1 MPTALLVDDEPAAR
15 RRLAELLALHPRI
28 EVIGMVE
35 SVEEARIFLA
45 ARIPDIVFLDVEM
58 PRGSGLGLLESLPDS
73 VGVCFVTAYPEYAV
87 DAFDFG
93 AVHYLLKPVDPL
105 RLDRAI
111 TRLLKGDASSLGP
124 EAAIEADG
132 EADGEAGRKTEGE
145 ADNDG
150 KVSIVASQTGEKVVF
165 QLHDILWIEAMGNYS
180 QVCNGLGRIPLVFR
194 RSLGQWEALLPA
206 GKFVR
211 IGRSHLIHLGRIA
224 LVRWKSRDETA
235 LFFEGSEQRL
245 SIGRHAA
252 IRLRELLDS

>member
-1 MPTALLVDDEPAAR
+1 MRTALLVDDEPAAR

-111 TRLLKGDASSLGP
+111 TRLLKADASSLGP
-124 EAAIEADG
+124 EPVIEAAIEP
-132 EADGEAGRKTEGE
+132 GRNTEGE
-145 ADNDG
+145 ADTDH
-150 KVSIVASQTGEKVVF
+150 KVSIVASQTGEKMIL

-180 QVCNGLGRIPLVFR
+180 QVCTGDGQIPLVFR

>member
-1 MPTALLVDDEPAAR
+1 MRTALLVDDEPAAR
-15 RRLAELLALHPRI
+15 RRLGELLAAHPRI
-28 EVIGMVE
+28 EVIGTAE

-73 VGVCFVTAYPEYAV
+73 VRVCFVTAYPEYAV

-105 RLDRAI
+105 RLDKAI

-124 EAAIEADG
+124 EAAIEVVI
-132 EADGEAGRKTEGE
+132 EADT
-145 ADNDG
+145 DS

-165 QLHDILWIEAMGNYS
+165 QLHDILWIESMGNYS
-180 QVCNGLGRIPLVFR
+180 QVCTGDGRIPLVFR
-194 RSLGQWEALLPA
+194 RSLGQWEALLPV

>member
-15 RRLAELLALHPRI
+15 RRLGELLAVHPRI

-105 RLDRAI
+105 RLEKAI
-111 TRLLKGDASSLGP
+111 TRLLKDDASGPGP
-124 EAAIEADG
+124 EAAIEAVI
-132 EADGEAGRKTEGE
+132 EAE
-145 ADNDG
+145 NDS
-150 KVSIVASQTGEKVVF
+150 KVSIVASQTGEKMVF

-194 RSLGQWEALLPA
+194 RSLGQWETLLPA

-211 IGRSHLIHLGRIA
+211 VGRSHLIHLGRIA
-224 LVRWKSRDETA
+224 LVRWKSRDETF

-252 IRLRELLDS
+252 IRLRELLDA

>member
-1 MPTALLVDDEPAAR
+1 MRTALLVDDEPAAR

-58 PRGSGLGLLESLPDS
+58 PRGSGLGLLESLPES

-124 EAAIEADG
+124 EPAIEAG
-132 EADGEAGRKTEGE
+132 IEAGT
-145 ADNDG
+145 DN

-180 QVCNGLGRIPLVFR
+180 QVCTGDGQIPLVFR

-224 LVRWKSRDETA
+224 LVRWKSRDETF

-252 IRLRELLDS
+252 IRLRELLDA

>member
-1 MPTALLVDDEPAAR
+1 MRTALLVDDEPAAR
-15 RRLAELLALHPRI
+15 RRLAELLAAYPQI

-35 SVEEARIFLA
+35 SVEEARIFIA

-58 PRGSGLGLLESLPDS
+58 PRGSGLSLLEWLPES
-73 VGVCFVTAYPEYAV
+73 VRVCFVTAYPQYAV

-111 TRLLKGDASSLGP
+111 TRLLKDDASGAGP
-124 EAAIEADG
+124 EPDIEVVIEA
-132 EADGEAGRKTEGE
+132 A
-145 ADNDG
+145 NNS
-150 KVSIVASQTGEKVVF
+150 KVSVVASQTGEKVVF
-165 QLHDILWIEAMGNYS
+165 QLHDILWIESMGNYS
-180 QVCNGLGRIPLVFR
+180 QVCTGDGQIPLVFR
-194 RSLGQWEALLPA
+194 RSLGQWEALLPV

-211 IGRSHLIHLGRIA
+211 IGRSQLVQLGRIA

-245 SIGRHAA
+245 AIGRHAA

>member
-1 MPTALLVDDEPAAR
+1 MRTALLVDDEPAAR
-15 RRLAELLALHPRI
+15 RRLAELLAAYPQI

-35 SVEEARIFLA
+35 SVEEARIFIA

-58 PRGSGLGLLESLPDS
+58 PRGSGLGLLEPLPES
-73 VGVCFVTAYPEYAV
+73 VGVCFVTAYPQYAV

-111 TRLLKGDASSLGP
+111 TRLLKDDASGAGP
-124 EAAIEADG
+124 EPDIEVVIEA
-132 EADGEAGRKTEGE
+132 A
-145 ADNDG
+145 NNS
-150 KVSIVASQTGEKVVF
+150 KVSVVASQTGEKVVF

-180 QVCNGLGRIPLVFR
+180 QVCTGDGQIPLVFR
-194 RSLGQWEALLPA
+194 RSLGQWEALLPV

-211 IGRSHLIHLGRIA
+211 IGRSQLVQLGRIA

-245 SIGRHAA
+245 AIGRHAA

>member
-1 MPTALLVDDEPAAR
+1 MRTALLVDDEPAASL
-15 RRLAELLALHPRI
+15 RLTELLADYPRI
-28 EVIGMVE
+28 KVIGTVE
-35 SVEEARIFLA
+35 SVEEARTFIAKSL
-45 ARIPDIVFLDVEM
+45 PDVVFLDVEM
-58 PRGSGLGLLESLPDS
+58 PGGSGLELLESLPDS
-73 VGVCFVTAYPEYAV
+73 VQVCFVTAYPNYALE
-87 DAFDFG
+87 AFDHG

-132 EADGEAGRKTEGE
+132 EAGRKTEGE
-145 ADNDG
+145 ADTDN

-180 QVCNGLGRIPLVFR
+180 QVCTGDGQIPLVFR

-224 LVRWKSRDETA
+224 LVRWKSRDETF

-252 IRLRELLDS
+252 IRLRELLDA

>member
-1 MPTALLVDDEPAAR
+1 MRTALLVDDEPAAR

-35 SVEEARIFLA
+35 SVEEARIFIA
-45 ARIPDIVFLDVEM
+45 VRIPDIVFLDVEM
-58 PRGSGLGLLESLPDS
+58 PRGSGLSLLVWLPES
-73 VGVCFVTAYPEYAV
+73 VRVCFVTAYPQYAV

-124 EAAIEADG
+124 EPAI
-132 EADGEAGRKTEGE
+132 EAGRKTEGE
-145 ADNDG
+145 ADTDN

-180 QVCNGLGRIPLVFR
+180 QVCTGDGRIPPVFR

-211 IGRSHLIHLGRIA
+211 VGRSHLIHLGRIA
-224 LVRWKSRDETA
+224 LVRWKSRDETF

-252 IRLRELLDS
+252 IRLRELLDG

>member
-111 TRLLKGDASSLGP
+111 TRLLKADASSLGP
-124 EAAIEADG
+124 EPGI
-132 EADGEAGRKTEGE
+132 EAGRKTEGE
-145 ADNDG
+145 ADTDN
-150 KVSIVASQTGEKVVF
+150 KLSIVASQTGEKMIL

-211 IGRSHLIHLGRIA
+211 VGRSHLIHLGRIA
-224 LVRWKSRDETA
+224 LVRWKSRDETF

-252 IRLRELLDS
+252 IRLRELLDA

>member
-1 MPTALLVDDEPAAR
+1 MRTALLVDDEPAAR
-15 RRLAELLALHPRI
+15 RRLGELLAVHPRI

-105 RLDRAI
+105 RLENAI
-111 TRLLKGDASSLGP
+111 TRLLKDDASGPGP
-124 EAAIEADG
+124 EAAIEAVI
-132 EADGEAGRKTEGE
+132 EAE
-145 ADNDG
+145 NDS
-150 KVSIVASQTGEKVVF
+150 KVSIVASQTGEKMVF

-180 QVCNGLGRIPLVFR
+180 QVCTGIGRVPLVFR
-194 RSLGQWEALLPA
+194 RSLAQWEALLPA

-211 IGRSHLIHLGRIA
+211 IGRSQLVHLGRIA
-224 LVRWKSRDETA
+224 LVRWKSRDETS

-245 SIGRHAA
+245 LIGRHAA
-252 IRLRELLDS
+252 IRLRELLDA

>member
-1 MPTALLVDDEPAAR
+1 MRTALLVDDEPAAR

-45 ARIPDIVFLDVEM
+45 ARIPDIIFLDVEM

-124 EAAIEADG
+124 EPAI
-132 EADGEAGRKTEGE
+132 EAGRKTEGE
-145 ADNDG
+145 ADTDN

-180 QVCNGLGRIPLVFR
+180 QVCTGDGRIPPVFR

-211 IGRSHLIHLGRIA
+211 VGRSHLIHLGRIA
-224 LVRWKSRDETA
+224 LVRWKSRDETF

-252 IRLRELLDS
+252 IRLRELLDA

>member
-1 MPTALLVDDEPAAR
+1 MRTALLVDDEPAAR
-15 RRLAELLALHPRI
+15 RRLAELLAAYPQI

-35 SVEEARIFLA
+35 SVEEARIFIA

-58 PRGSGLGLLESLPDS
+58 PRGSGLSLLEWLPES
-73 VGVCFVTAYPEYAV
+73 VRVCFVTAYPQYAV

-111 TRLLKGDASSLGP
+111 TRLLKDDASGAGP
-124 EAAIEADG
+124 EPDIEVVIEVA
-132 EADGEAGRKTEGE
+132 
-145 ADNDG
+145 NNS
-150 KVSIVASQTGEKVVF
+150 KVSVVASQTGEKVVF

-180 QVCNGLGRIPLVFR
+180 QVCTGDGQIPLVFR
-194 RSLGQWEALLPA
+194 RSLGQWEALLPV

-211 IGRSHLIHLGRIA
+211 IGRSQLVQLGRIA

-245 SIGRHAA
+245 AIGRHAA

>member
-124 EAAIEADG
+124 EPAIEAG
-132 EADGEAGRKTEGE
+132 IEAGRKTEGE
-145 ADNDG
+145 ADTDH
-150 KVSIVASQTGEKVVF
+150 KVSIVASQTGEKMIL

>member
-1 MPTALLVDDEPAAR
+1 MRTALLVDDEPAAR
-15 RRLAELLALHPRI
+15 RRLAELLAAYPQI

-35 SVEEARIFLA
+35 SVEEARIFIA
-45 ARIPDIVFLDVEM
+45 VRIPDIVFLDVEM
-58 PRGSGLGLLESLPDS
+58 PRGSGLSLLEWLPES
-73 VGVCFVTAYPEYAV
+73 VRVCFVTAYPQYAV

-111 TRLLKGDASSLGP
+111 TRLLKDDASGAGP
-124 EAAIEADG
+124 EPDIEVVIEAD
-132 EADGEAGRKTEGE
+132 
-145 ADNDG
+145 NNS
-150 KVSIVASQTGEKVVF
+150 KVSVVASQTGEKVVF
-165 QLHDILWIEAMGNYS
+165 QLHDILWIESMGNYS
-180 QVCNGLGRIPLVFR
+180 QVCTGDGQIPLVFR
-194 RSLGQWEALLPA
+194 RSLGQWEALLPV

-211 IGRSHLIHLGRIA
+211 IGRSQLVQLGRIA

-245 SIGRHAA
+245 AIGRHAA

>member
-1 MPTALLVDDEPAAR
+1 MRTALLVDDEPAAR
-15 RRLAELLALHPRI
+15 RRLAELLAAYPQI

-35 SVEEARIFLA
+35 SVEEARIFIA
-45 ARIPDIVFLDVEM
+45 VRIPDIVFLDVEM
-58 PRGSGLGLLESLPDS
+58 PRGSGLSLLEWLPES
-73 VGVCFVTAYPEYAV
+73 VRVCFVTAYPQYAV

-111 TRLLKGDASSLGP
+111 TRLLKDDASGAGP
-124 EAAIEADG
+124 EPDIEVVIEA
-132 EADGEAGRKTEGE
+132 E
-145 ADNDG
+145 NDS
-150 KVSIVASQTGEKVVF
+150 KVSVVASQTGEKVVF
-165 QLHDILWIEAMGNYS
+165 QLHDILWIESMGNYS
-180 QVCNGLGRIPLVFR
+180 QVCTGDGQIPLVFR
-194 RSLGQWEALLPA
+194 RSLGQWEALLPV

-211 IGRSHLIHLGRIA
+211 IGRSQLVQLGRIA

-245 SIGRHAA
+245 AIGRHAA

>member
-1 MPTALLVDDEPAAR
+1 MRTALLVDDEPAAR
-15 RRLAELLALHPRI
+15 RRLAELLAAYPQI

-35 SVEEARIFLA
+35 SVEEARIFIA
-45 ARIPDIVFLDVEM
+45 VRIPDIVFLDVEM
-58 PRGSGLGLLESLPDS
+58 PRGSGLSLLEWLPES
-73 VGVCFVTAYPEYAV
+73 VRVCFVTAYPQYAV

-111 TRLLKGDASSLGP
+111 TRLLKDDASGAGP
-124 EAAIEADG
+124 EAAIEVVI
-132 EADGEAGRKTEGE
+132 EAE
-145 ADNDG
+145 NDS
-150 KVSIVASQTGEKVVF
+150 KVSVVASQTGEKVVF
-165 QLHDILWIEAMGNYS
+165 QLHDILWIESMGNYS
-180 QVCNGLGRIPLVFR
+180 QVCTGDGQIPLVFR
-194 RSLGQWEALLPA
+194 RSLGQWEALLPV

-211 IGRSHLIHLGRIA
+211 IGRSQLVQLGRIA

-245 SIGRHAA
+245 AIGRHAA

>member
-1 MPTALLVDDEPAAR
+1 MRTALLVDAEPAAR
-15 RRLAELLALHPRI
+15 RRLAELLAAYPQI

-35 SVEEARIFLA
+35 SVEEARIFIA
-45 ARIPDIVFLDVEM
+45 VRIPDIVFLDVEM
-58 PRGSGLGLLESLPDS
+58 PRGSGLSLLEWLPES
-73 VGVCFVTAYPEYAV
+73 VRVCFVTAYPQYAV

-111 TRLLKGDASSLGP
+111 TRLLKDDASGAGP
-124 EAAIEADG
+124 EPDIEVVIEA
-132 EADGEAGRKTEGE
+132 A
-145 ADNDG
+145 NNS
-150 KVSIVASQTGEKVVF
+150 KVSVVASQTGEKVVF
-165 QLHDILWIEAMGNYS
+165 QLHDILWIESMGNYS
-180 QVCNGLGRIPLVFR
+180 QVCTGDGQIPLVFR
-194 RSLGQWEALLPA
+194 RSLGQWEALLPV

-211 IGRSHLIHLGRIA
+211 IGRSQLVQLGRIA

-245 SIGRHAA
+245 AIGRHAA

>member
-1 MPTALLVDDEPAAR
+1 MRTALLVDDEPAAR

-58 PRGSGLGLLESLPDS
+58 PRGSGLGLLESLPES

-124 EAAIEADG
+124 EAAIEA
-132 EADGEAGRKTEGE
+132 GRKTDGDAEN
-145 ADNDG
+145 DN

-180 QVCNGLGRIPLVFR
+180 QVCTGDGQIPLVFR

-224 LVRWKSRDETA
+224 LVRWKSRDETF

-252 IRLRELLDS
+252 IRLRELLDA

>member
-1 MPTALLVDDEPAAR
+1 MRTALLVDDEPAAR
-15 RRLAELLALHPRI
+15 RRLAELLAAYPQI

-35 SVEEARIFLA
+35 SVEEARIFIA
-45 ARIPDIVFLDVEM
+45 VRIPDIVFLDVEM
-58 PRGSGLGLLESLPDS
+58 PRGSGLSLLEWLPES
-73 VGVCFVTAYPEYAV
+73 VGVCFVTAYPQYAV

-111 TRLLKGDASSLGP
+111 TRLLKDDASGAGP
-124 EAAIEADG
+124 EAAIEVVI
-132 EADGEAGRKTEGE
+132 EAE
-145 ADNDG
+145 NDS
-150 KVSIVASQTGEKVVF
+150 KVSVVASQTGEKVVF
-165 QLHDILWIEAMGNYS
+165 QLHDILWIESMGNYS
-180 QVCNGLGRIPLVFR
+180 QVCTGDGQIPLVFR
-194 RSLGQWEALLPA
+194 RSLGQWEALLPV

-211 IGRSHLIHLGRIA
+211 IGRSQLVQLGRIA

-245 SIGRHAA
+245 AIGRHAA

>member
-1 MPTALLVDDEPAAR
+1 MRTALLVDDEPAAR
-15 RRLAELLALHPRI
+15 RRLAELLAAYPQI

-35 SVEEARIFLA
+35 SVEDARIFIA

-58 PRGSGLGLLESLPDS
+58 PRGSGLSLLEWLPES
-73 VGVCFVTAYPEYAV
+73 VRVCFVTAYPQYAV

-111 TRLLKGDASSLGP
+111 TRLLKDDASGAGP
-124 EAAIEADG
+124 EPDIEVVIEA
-132 EADGEAGRKTEGE
+132 A
-145 ADNDG
+145 NNS
-150 KVSIVASQTGEKVVF
+150 KVSVVASQTGEKVVF
-165 QLHDILWIEAMGNYS
+165 QLHDILWIESMGNYS
-180 QVCNGLGRIPLVFR
+180 QVCTGNGQIPLVFR
-194 RSLGQWEALLPA
+194 RSLGQWEALLPV

-211 IGRSHLIHLGRIA
+211 IGRSQLVQLGRIA

-245 SIGRHAA
+245 AIGRHAA

>member
-1 MPTALLVDDEPAAR
+1 MRTALLVDDEPAAR
-15 RRLAELLALHPRI
+15 RRLAELLAAYPQI

-35 SVEEARIFLA
+35 SVEEARIFIA
-45 ARIPDIVFLDVEM
+45 VRIPDIVFLDVEM
-58 PRGSGLGLLESLPDS
+58 PRGSGLSLLEWLPES
-73 VGVCFVTAYPEYAV
+73 VRVCFVTAYPQYAV

-111 TRLLKGDASSLGP
+111 TRLLKDDASGAGP
-124 EAAIEADG
+124 EPDIEVVIEA
-132 EADGEAGRKTEGE
+132 A
-145 ADNDG
+145 NNS
-150 KVSIVASQTGEKVVF
+150 KVSVVASQTGEKVVF
-165 QLHDILWIEAMGNYS
+165 QLHDILWIESMGNYS
-180 QVCNGLGRIPLVFR
+180 QVCTGDGQIPLVFR

>member
-1 MPTALLVDDEPAAR
+1 MRTALLVDDEPAAR
-15 RRLAELLALHPRI
+15 RRLAELLAAYPQI

-35 SVEEARIFLA
+35 SVEEARIFIA

-58 PRGSGLGLLESLPDS
+58 PRGSGLSLLEWLPES
-73 VGVCFVTAYPEYAV
+73 VRVCFVTAYPQYAV

-111 TRLLKGDASSLGP
+111 TRLLKDDASGAGP
-124 EAAIEADG
+124 EPDIEVVIEA
-132 EADGEAGRKTEGE
+132 E
-145 ADNDG
+145 NDS
-150 KVSIVASQTGEKVVF
+150 KVSVVASQTGEKVVF
-165 QLHDILWIEAMGNYS
+165 QLHDILWIESMGNYS
-180 QVCNGLGRIPLVFR
+180 QVCTGDGQIPLVFR
-194 RSLGQWEALLPA
+194 RSLGQWEALLPV

-211 IGRSHLIHLGRIA
+211 IGRSQLVQLGRIA

-245 SIGRHAA
+245 AIGRHAA

>member
-1 MPTALLVDDEPAAR
+1 MRTALLVDDEPAAR

-124 EAAIEADG
+124 EPAI
-132 EADGEAGRKTEGE
+132 EAGRKTEGE
-145 ADNDG
+145 ADTDN

-180 QVCNGLGRIPLVFR
+180 QVCTGDGRIPPVFR

-211 IGRSHLIHLGRIA
+211 VGRSHLIHLGRIA
-224 LVRWKSRDETA
+224 LVRWKSRDETF

-252 IRLRELLDS
+252 IRLRELLDG